1 MGCNGFK
8 DNRTAAELQLA
19 PAKPLLRNTAVV
31 GNLHFGAAP
40 GAISSGVSLS
50 SATHASVRDALA
62 AKSSLSTLSSSMT
75 DSLQQFDAQSS
86 SLLSGRSFNAD
97 TSVFGLASTATVQ
110 AGGFFSASD
119 LTQMSGMKAGALVA
133 GSIAAVTLLARRK
146 KKLVNLTARVGVAL
160 SAFSIAGALVK
171 ENYNRTPYPLE
182 EDLDLPNCSRL
193 AQGDEAAQAD
203 PILIDK
209 RKFTRTG
216 IGVAVGKPSTW
227 TRHVTSRTDLLKG
240 FTALPGFSSALNM
253 VFKDRKNQQTWSEP
267 ATPYAAEYPS
277 NKATQTESGHAVE
290 FDDTPGAERIHVFHR
305 SGSCVEMH
313 PDGKVVTKLM
323 GGGYIVAEA
332 DLHVSVKGV
341 CHISV
346 DGDANIYTKGKLDLQ
361 GDEGINIHTKKDF
374 NVFAKNINL
383 RAKAKSTLDGTII
396 DLRYV
401 TLPGIPVVTTSGIAP
416 TLNMAAMKKD
426 FPEIHGQVCKAVLE
440 HKVEMAR
447 LKAGVIA
454 KNATIETK
462 AALQGAAIGPTQAA
476 AAVAEGAAMIAQN
489 VDTMAMILKL
499 QSGIFPTGT
508 APKFEF
514 PALTAEQEPVENPL
528 GNPLAYIATTSAA
541 ATYRT
546 LFFDTPQE
554 MGDVELYQAH
564 QQTQLLL
571 GDIESVEPK
580 LGGAKTTP
588 VTGIVAPASLPIVNY
603 LDRDTY
609 RGNFSSDPGQTLGGT
624 SFTYGELVDSLSRA
638 DVANPHITEPVT
650 I

>member
-1 MGCNGFK
+1 MVFM
-8 DNRTAAELQLA
+8 
-19 PAKPLLRNTAVV
+19 
-31 GNLHFGAAP
+31 GAA
-40 GAISSGVSLS
+40 
-50 SATHASVRDALA
+50 
-62 AKSSLSTLSSSMT
+62 AKGSSM
-75 DSLQQFDAQSS
+75 L
-86 SLLSGRSFNAD
+86 
-97 TSVFGLASTATVQ
+97 
-110 AGGFFSASD
+110 
-119 LTQMSGMKAGALVA
+119 
-133 GSIAAVTLLARRK
+133 
-146 KKLVNLTARVGVAL
+146 
-160 SAFSIAGALVK
+160 
-171 ENYNRTPYPLE
+171 
-182 EDLDLPNCSRL
+182 
-193 AQGDEAAQAD
+193 
-203 PILIDK
+203 
-209 RKFTRTG
+209 
-216 IGVAVGKPSTW
+216 
-227 TRHVTSRTDLLKG
+227 
-240 FTALPGFSSALNM
+240 
-253 VFKDRKNQQTWSEP
+253 SEP
-267 ATPYAAEYPS
+267 ASPAAAQPPY
-277 NKATQTESGHAVE
+277 NKARQTESGHAVE

-313 PDGKVVTKLM
+313 PDGKVVCKLL

-332 DLHVSVKGV
+332 DLQVSVRGV

-346 DGDANIYTKGKLDLQ
+346 DGNANIYAKGLLNLQ
-361 GDEGINIHTKKDF
+361 ADEGVNVHTKKDF

-416 TLNMAAMKKD
+416 TLNMAAMKND

-447 LKAGVIA
+447 LEAKVIEQTATAVTESALKGPAIAG
-454 KNATIETK
+454 ATPIYSA
-462 AALQGAAIGPTQAA
+462 AALAET
-476 AAVAEGAAMIAQN
+476 AAVVLQATTALAMIR
-489 VDTMAMILKL
+489 KL
-499 QSGIFPTGT
+499 QRGIFPTGT

-541 ATYRT
+541 ANYRT

-564 QQTQLLL
+564 QQTRLLL
-571 GDIESVEPK
+571 GDIESIEPK
-580 LGGAKTTP
+580 IGGAKTTP
-588 VTGIVAPASLPIVNY
+588 ATGIVAPASLPIVNY

-609 RGNFSSDPGQTLGGT
+609 RGNFNSDPGQTLGGT